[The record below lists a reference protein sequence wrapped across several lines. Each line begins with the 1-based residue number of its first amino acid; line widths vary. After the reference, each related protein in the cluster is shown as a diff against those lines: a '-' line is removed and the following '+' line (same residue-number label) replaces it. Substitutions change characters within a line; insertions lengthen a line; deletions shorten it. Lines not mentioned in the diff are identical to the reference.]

1 MNSSL
6 PPSASPQKLSP
17 GLENS
22 TIQKQRQELHL
33 LIAEL
38 KDRDKEL
45 NDMVAVHQR
54 QLLAWE
60 DDRQKI
66 LTLAERCSLLNN
78 ELNKRNEIIKSL
90 TKRLK
95 FLESQQNDSKTTFEN
110 TQQKFKELSQK
121 VTDATVHCQALEE
134 KNQSLHCSVLE
145 LSAKTGQLQARE
157 QELLT
162 MLKLKDEAILETTDH
177 ITEFTS
183 KFKKLESA
191 LRAAKTEEF
200 SLNKEK
206 QDLKLRLKELILE
219 TNKLKDDLCEKMK
232 ENNKQQEEITH
243 LKQEN
248 GCLRNELTLIGCIG
262 NGDLLKRSHI
272 QNLKL
277 RPYEVTSPSTPSGV
291 CMEAQLKNCIRFETV
306 EKAKRKDQ
314 LLQFAKSKQA
324 RTDTELSTLRQ
335 IYVKQQRDLQF
346 LHVNLESSQ
355 ELRQKHEKAAHGRS
369 IGMAFSAPESSSETD
384 MVRTEGTHGMCEEC
398 GTAQVPKSRAK
409 TTSEMCEVDNR
420 LLLNASDLEETTS
433 AYLNRCQ
440 KVVKVLAVLTEEEE
454 KQDVASISD
463 ELGSKVFCEAN
474 NTRPLRNREI
484 SENGV
489 ESRDQQTFESS
500 LPEYEHWLNVG
511 SCVDSQSTLIQ
522 NTITSDKTDNE
533 NKTWE
538 ERTEI
543 LFGQKSSE
551 TPVAIH
557 KSESDSCSNNFII
570 KKDAWWK
577 PVSDLEWLK
586 IFKPKKGDGSI
597 WHGKDCSC
605 HKTAQEM
612 KCASS
617 KSEENVDLNSF
628 HLDSPCL
635 TSTQKGDRPQRCEK
649 FFDEDFPLEIN
660 NPSVTKPTNRCCS
673 ATVDQDTSSPISKL
687 QHALAESRQMVADL
701 ELNTLLHASPR
712 CSPNSS
718 SINMEIVP
726 LITRNE

>member
-1 MNSSL
+1 
-6 PPSASPQKLSP
+6 
-17 GLENS
+17 S

-110 TQQKFKELSQK
+110 TQRKLKELSQK

-162 MLKLKDEAILETTDH
+162 MLKLKDKAILETTDY

-191 LRAAKTEEF
+191 LHAAKTEEF

-232 ENNKQQEEITH
+232 ENTKQQEEITH

-248 GCLRNELTLIGCIG
+248 GCLRNELLLI
-262 NGDLLKRSHI
+262 
-272 QNLKL
+272 
-277 RPYEVTSPSTPSGV
+277 
-291 CMEAQLKNCIRFETV
+291 V

-335 IYVKQQRDLQF
+335 V
-346 LHVNLESSQ
+346 
-355 ELRQKHEKAAHGRS
+355 
-369 IGMAFSAPESSSETD
+369 
-384 MVRTEGTHGMCEEC
+384 
-398 GTAQVPKSRAK
+398 
-409 TTSEMCEVDNR
+409 
-420 LLLNASDLEETTS
+420 
-433 AYLNRCQ
+433 
-440 KVVKVLAVLTEEEE
+440 
-454 KQDVASISD
+454 
-463 ELGSKVFCEAN
+463 
-474 NTRPLRNREI
+474 
-484 SENGV
+484 
-489 ESRDQQTFESS
+489 
-500 LPEYEHWLNVG
+500 
-511 SCVDSQSTLIQ
+511 
-522 NTITSDKTDNE
+522 
-533 NKTWE
+533 
-538 ERTEI
+538 
-543 LFGQKSSE
+543 
-551 TPVAIH
+551 
-557 KSESDSCSNNFII
+557 
-570 KKDAWWK
+570 
-577 PVSDLEWLK
+577 
-586 IFKPKKGDGSI
+586 
-597 WHGKDCSC
+597 
-605 HKTAQEM
+605 
-612 KCASS
+612 
-617 KSEENVDLNSF
+617 
-628 HLDSPCL
+628 
-635 TSTQKGDRPQRCEK
+635 
-649 FFDEDFPLEIN
+649 
-660 NPSVTKPTNRCCS
+660 
-673 ATVDQDTSSPISKL
+673 
-687 QHALAESRQMVADL
+687 
-701 ELNTLLHASPR
+701 
-712 CSPNSS
+712 
-718 SINMEIVP
+718 
-726 LITRNE
+726 

>member
-6 PPSASPQKLSP
+6 PRSALPQKLSP
-17 GLENS
+17 SLENG
-22 TIQKQRQELHL
+22 TIQKQRQELQL

-66 LTLAERCSLLNN
+66 LTLAERCNSLNN

-90 TKRLK
+90 TKKLK
-95 FLESQQNDSKTTFEN
+95 FLASQQNDSKTTFEN

-162 MLKLKDEAILETTDH
+162 MLKLKDEVILETTDH

-191 LRAAKTEEF
+191 LRAAKMEEF

-232 ENNKQQEEITH
+232 ENNKQQGEIIY
-243 LKQEN
+243 LRQEN
-248 GCLRNELTLIGCIG
+248 GCLRNELAL
-262 NGDLLKRSHI
+262 
-272 QNLKL
+272 
-277 RPYEVTSPSTPSGV
+277 V
-291 CMEAQLKNCIRFETV
+291 V

-314 LLQFAKSKQA
+314 LLQFAKSKQV
-324 RTDTELSTLRQ
+324 RTDTELSSLRQ

-355 ELRQKHEKAAHGRS
+355 ELRQKHEKAAH
-369 IGMAFSAPESSSETD
+369 
-384 MVRTEGTHGMCEEC
+384 
-398 GTAQVPKSRAK
+398 
-409 TTSEMCEVDNR
+409 
-420 LLLNASDLEETTS
+420 
-433 AYLNRCQ
+433 
-440 KVVKVLAVLTEEEE
+440 
-454 KQDVASISD
+454 
-463 ELGSKVFCEAN
+463 
-474 NTRPLRNREI
+474 
-484 SENGV
+484 
-489 ESRDQQTFESS
+489 
-500 LPEYEHWLNVG
+500 
-511 SCVDSQSTLIQ
+511 
-522 NTITSDKTDNE
+522 
-533 NKTWE
+533 
-538 ERTEI
+538 ER
-543 LFGQKSSE
+543 
-551 TPVAIH
+551 
-557 KSESDSCSNNFII
+557 
-570 KKDAWWK
+570 
-577 PVSDLEWLK
+577 
-586 IFKPKKGDGSI
+586 
-597 WHGKDCSC
+597 
-605 HKTAQEM
+605 
-612 KCASS
+612 
-617 KSEENVDLNSF
+617 SEENVDLNSF

-649 FFDEDFPLEIN
+649 FSDEDFPPEIN
-660 NPSVTKPTNRCCS
+660 NFSVTKPTNRCCN
-673 ATVDQDTSSPISKL
+673 ATMDQDTSSPISKL

-701 ELNTLLHASPR
+701 ELSTLLHASPR

-718 SINMEIVP
+718 SINMTTELAEALHRTQLSAAEERDTKLP
-726 LITRNE
+726 FFSL

>member
-6 PPSASPQKLSP
+6 TPSASPQKLRPSP
-17 GLENS
+17 ENS

-232 ENNKQQEEITH
+232 ENNKQQEEITR

-248 GCLRNELTLIGCIG
+248 GCLRNELTLI
-262 NGDLLKRSHI
+262 
-272 QNLKL
+272 
-277 RPYEVTSPSTPSGV
+277 
-291 CMEAQLKNCIRFETV
+291 V

-369 IGMAFSAPESSSETD
+369 
-384 MVRTEGTHGMCEEC
+384 
-398 GTAQVPKSRAK
+398 
-409 TTSEMCEVDNR
+409 
-420 LLLNASDLEETTS
+420 
-433 AYLNRCQ
+433 
-440 KVVKVLAVLTEEEE
+440 
-454 KQDVASISD
+454 
-463 ELGSKVFCEAN
+463 
-474 NTRPLRNREI
+474 
-484 SENGV
+484 
-489 ESRDQQTFESS
+489 
-500 LPEYEHWLNVG
+500 
-511 SCVDSQSTLIQ
+511 
-522 NTITSDKTDNE
+522 
-533 NKTWE
+533 
-538 ERTEI
+538 
-543 LFGQKSSE
+543 
-551 TPVAIH
+551 
-557 KSESDSCSNNFII
+557 
-570 KKDAWWK
+570 
-577 PVSDLEWLK
+577 
-586 IFKPKKGDGSI
+586 
-597 WHGKDCSC
+597 
-605 HKTAQEM
+605 
-612 KCASS
+612 
-617 KSEENVDLNSF
+617 EENVDLNSF

-660 NPSVTKPTNRCCS
+660 NPSVTKPANRCCS

-718 SINMEIVP
+718 SINMTTELAEALHRTQLSAAEERDAKLP
-726 LITRNE
+726 FFSL

>member
-6 PPSASPQKLSP
+6 PHSASPQKLSSSF
-17 GLENS
+17 EDS
-22 TIQKQRQELHL
+22 TIQKQRRELQL

-66 LTLAERCSLLNN
+66 LTLAERCNLLKN
-78 ELNKRNEIIKSL
+78 ELNKRNEIVKSL

-95 FLESQQNDSKTTFEN
+95 FLESQQNDSKTIEN
-110 TQQKFKELSQK
+110 TPRKFKELSQK

-134 KNQSLHCSVLE
+134 KNQSLHCLVLE

-177 ITEFTS
+177 ITDFTS

-191 LRAAKTEEF
+191 LRAAKIEEF

-206 QDLKLRLKELILE
+206 EDLKLRLKELILE
-219 TNKLKDDLCEKMK
+219 TNKLK
-232 ENNKQQEEITH
+232 
-243 LKQEN
+243 
-248 GCLRNELTLIGCIG
+248 
-262 NGDLLKRSHI
+262 
-272 QNLKL
+272 
-277 RPYEVTSPSTPSGV
+277 
-291 CMEAQLKNCIRFETV
+291 V

-324 RTDTELSTLRQ
+324 RTDTELSSLRQ

-355 ELRQKHEKAAHGRS
+355 ASRQKHEKAAHERS
-369 IGMAFSAPESSSETD
+369 IGMVFSAPESNSETD
-384 MVRTEGTHGMCEEC
+384 TVRTEGTHGTCEER
-398 GTAQVPKSRAK
+398 GTAQVPKSRVK
-409 TTSEMCEVDNR
+409 TISEMCKVDNR

-433 AYLNRCQ
+433 AYLNGCQ

-454 KQDVASISD
+454 KQDVASSSD
-463 ELGSKVFCEAN
+463 ELDSKVFCEAN

-500 LPEYEHWLNVG
+500 LPEYEHWLNI
-511 SCVDSQSTLIQ
+511 SSSVDSQSPLVQ
-522 NTITSDKTDNE
+522 NTVTSDKTDNE

-538 ERTEI
+538 ERTGI
-543 LFGQKSSE
+543 LFGQKSRE
-551 TPVAIH
+551 APAAIH
-557 KSESDSCSNNFII
+557 KSESDSCSNNLII
-570 KKDAWWK
+570 EKDAWWK
-577 PVSDLEWLK
+577 PISDPEWLK
-586 IFKPKKGDGSI
+586 IFKPMKGDGSI

-605 HKTAQEM
+605 LKTAQEM
-612 KCASS
+612 KCVSS

-649 FFDEDFPLEIN
+649 FSGEDLPLEIN
-660 NPSVTKPTNRCCS
+660 NLSVTKPTNRCCN
-673 ATVDQDTSSPISKL
+673 ATIDQDTSSPISKL
-687 QHALAESRQMVADL
+687 QHVLAESRQMVADL
-701 ELNTLLHASPR
+701 ELSTLLHTSPR

-718 SINMEIVP
+718 NINTTAELAEALHRTQLSAAEERGAKLP
-726 LITRNE
+726 FFSL